1 MGQKISA
8 KVIASSIY
16 VQYKPEICSMSIL
29 IVAATELEIAP
40 FIQLDL
46 PVDILITGVGAPAA
60 IYQLQKKLQEKKYKS
75 VIQAGIAGS
84 FTDSLALG
92 DTVVVERDC
101 FADIGMNEKGVFNYI
116 FETNLANK
124 NEFPYIDGWL
134 VNDKLVKEKV
144 PLPLVN
150 AVTINT
156 ISDSITQKNML
167 LQKFAAQI
175 ETMEGAAL
183 HFVCLQEKVN
193 FLQLRSISNE
203 VGVREK
209 SKWKMKEAIL
219 NLNRELV
226 RLLG

>member
-1 MGQKISA
+1 
-8 KVIASSIY
+8 
-16 VQYKPEICSMSIL
+16 MSIL
-29 IVAATELEIAP
+29 IVAATELEIAS
-40 FIQLDL
+40 FLQLDL

-60 IYQLQKKLQEKKYKS
+60 IYEIQKKLQKKKYKS

-92 DTVVVERDC
+92 DTVIVERDC
-101 FADIGMNEKGVFNYI
+101 FADIGINEKGVFTYI
-116 FETNLANK
+116 FDTNLANK
-124 NEFPYIDGWL
+124 NEFPYNDGWL

-167 LQKFAAQI
+167 LQKFGAQI

-183 HFVCLQEKVN
+183 HLVCLQEKVN
-193 FLQLRSISNE
+193 FLQLRSISNA
-203 VGVREK
+203 VGERDK
-209 SKWKMKEAIL
+209 LKWKMKEAIL
-219 NLNRELV
+219 NLNKELV

>member
-1 MGQKISA
+1 
-8 KVIASSIY
+8 
-16 VQYKPEICSMSIL
+16 MSIL

-40 FIQLDL
+40 FIALDL

-60 IYQLQKKLQEKKYKS
+60 IYHLQKRLQEKKYKS

-84 FTDSLALG
+84 FTSGLALG
-92 DTVVVERDC
+92 ETVIVERDC
-101 FADIGMNEKGVFNYI
+101 FADVGINEKGVFTHI
-116 FETNLANK
+116 FDTNLANK
-124 NEFPYIDGWL
+124 NVFPYNDGWL

-156 ISDSITQKNML
+156 ISDSIKQKNIL
-167 LQKFAAQI
+167 LQKFGAQI

-183 HFVCLQEKVN
+183 HFVCLQEKIN

-203 VGVREK
+203 VGERDK
-209 SKWKMKEAIL
+209 SKWKMKEAIA
-219 NLNRELV
+219 NLNKELV

>member
-1 MGQKISA
+1 
-8 KVIASSIY
+8 
-16 VQYKPEICSMSIL
+16 MSIL

-84 FTDSLALG
+84 FTNSLALG
-92 DTVVVERDC
+92 DTFIVEKDC
-101 FADIGMNEKGVFNYI
+101 FADIGINEKGEFTYI

-124 NEFPYIDGWL
+124 NEFPYNDGWL
-134 VNDKLVKEKV
+134 INDKLVKEKV

-156 ISDSITQKNML
+156 ISDSITQKNM
-167 LQKFAAQI
+167 F
-175 ETMEGAAL
+175 
-183 HFVCLQEKVN
+183 
-193 FLQLRSISNE
+193 SSNTLYQTD
-203 VGVREK
+203 R
-209 SKWKMKEAIL
+209 IF
-219 NLNRELV
+219 
-226 RLLG
+226 

>member
-1 MGQKISA
+1 
-8 KVIASSIY
+8 
-16 VQYKPEICSMSIL
+16 MSIL

-46 PVDILITGVGAPAA
+46 PVDILITGVGVPAA
-60 IYQLQKKLQEKKYKS
+60 IYHVQKKLQEKKYNS

-92 DTVVVERDC
+92 DTVIVERDC
-101 FADIGMNEKGVFNYI
+101 FADIGINEKGVFTYI
-116 FETNLANK
+116 FDTNLVNK
-124 NEFPYIDGWL
+124 NEFPYNDGWL

-156 ISDSITQKNML
+156 ISDSITQKNIL
-167 LQKFAAQI
+167 LQKFDAQI

-193 FLQLRSISNE
+193 FLQLRSISNA
-203 VGVREK
+203 VGERDK

-219 NLNRELV
+219 NLNKQLV